1 MSENNPPPHRGG
13 YKESNMDINV
23 TKTVDNRLATIEGH
37 IRGVRQM
44 LADGKDCSDILLQ
57 LSAIEASVQK
67 LSKTILKNHI
77 EHCVKDSVTNGDL
90 TALDRLNEVLD
101 KYK

>member
-1 MSENNPPPHRGG
+1 
-13 YKESNMDINV
+13 MDIENSKM
-23 TKTVDNRLATIEGH
+23 TDNRLATIEGH

-44 LADGKDCSDILLQ
+44 VADGKDCADILLQ
-57 LSAIEASVQK
+57 LSAIESAVQK

-77 EHCVKDSVTNGDL
+77 EHCVKDSVINGDL
-90 TALDRLNEVLD
+90 SALDKLNVVLD

>member
-1 MSENNPPPHRGG
+1 MENNFA
-13 YKESNMDINV
+13 KSI
-23 TKTVDNRLATIEGH
+23 DNRLATIEGH

-44 LADGKDCSDILLQ
+44 VVDEKDCADILLQ
-57 LSAIEASVQK
+57 LSAIESSVQK
-67 LSKTILKNHI
+67 LSKAILKNHI

-90 TALDRLNEVLD
+90 TALDKLNQVLD

>member
-1 MSENNPPPHRGG
+1 M
-13 YKESNMDINV
+13 V
-23 TKTVDNRLATIEGH
+23 
-37 IRGVRQM
+37 
-44 LADGKDCSDILLQ
+44 ADGKDCSDVLLQ
-57 LSAIEASVQK
+57 LSAIESSVQK
-67 LSKTILKNHI
+67 LSKAILKNHI

>member
-1 MSENNPPPHRGG
+1 MQDNQIKS
-13 YKESNMDINV
+13 I
-23 TKTVDNRLATIEGH
+23 DNRLATIEGH

-44 LADGKDCSDILLQ
+44 VADGKDCADVLLQ
-57 LSAIEASVQK
+57 LSAIESAVQK

-77 EHCVKDSVTNGDL
+77 EHCVKDSVISGDL

>member
-1 MSENNPPPHRGG
+1 
-13 YKESNMDINV
+13 MDKDNAKNI
-23 TKTVDNRLATIEGH
+23 DNRLATIEGH

-44 LADGKDCSDILLQ
+44 VADGKDCSDVLLQ
-57 LSAIEASVQK
+57 RSAIESSVQK
-67 LSKTILKNHI
+67 LSKAILKNHI

>member
-1 MSENNPPPHRGG
+1 MEGNFAKNI
-13 YKESNMDINV
+13 YI
-23 TKTVDNRLATIEGH
+23 RLATIEGH

-44 LADGKDCSDILLQ
+44 VSDGKDCSDVLLQ
-57 LSAIEASVQK
+57 LSAIESSVQK
-67 LSKTILKNHI
+67 LSKAILKNHI

-90 TALDRLNEVLD
+90 TALDKLNQVLD

>member
-1 MSENNPPPHRGG
+1 
-13 YKESNMDINV
+13 MDKDNAKNI
-23 TKTVDNRLATIEGH
+23 DNRLATIEGH

-44 LADGKDCSDILLQ
+44 VADGKDCSDVLLQ
-57 LSAIEASVQK
+57 LSAIESSVQK
-67 LSKTILKNHI
+67 LSKAILKNHI
-77 EHCVKDSVTNGDL
+77 EHCVKDSVINGDL

>member
-1 MSENNPPPHRGG
+1 MEGNFAKNI
-13 YKESNMDINV
+13 DI
-23 TKTVDNRLATIEGH
+23 RLATIEGH

-44 LADGKDCSDILLQ
+44 VSDGKDCSDVLLQ
-57 LSAIEASVQK
+57 LSAIESSVQK
-67 LSKTILKNHI
+67 LSKAILKNHI

-90 TALDRLNEVLD
+90 TSLDKLNPVLD

>member
-1 MSENNPPPHRGG
+1 
-13 YKESNMDINV
+13 MDKDNAKNI
-23 TKTVDNRLATIEGH
+23 DNRLATIEGH

-44 LADGKDCSDILLQ
+44 VADGKDCSDVLLQ
-57 LSAIEASVQK
+57 LSAIESSVQK
-67 LSKTILKNHI
+67 LIKAILKNHI

>member
-1 MSENNPPPHRGG
+1 MKIPPPYGVGG
-13 YKESNMDINV
+13 VMEVSMDKDNAKNI
-23 TKTVDNRLATIEGH
+23 DNRLATIEGH

-44 LADGKDCSDILLQ
+44 VADGKDCSDVLLQ
-57 LSAIEASVQK
+57 LSAIESSVQK
-67 LSKTILKNHI
+67 LSKAILKNHI

>member
-1 MSENNPPPHRGG
+1 
-13 YKESNMDINV
+13 MDKDNAKNI
-23 TKTVDNRLATIEGH
+23 DNRLATIEGH

-44 LADGKDCSDILLQ
+44 VADGKDCSDVLLQ
-57 LSAIEASVQK
+57 LSAIESSVQK
-67 LSKTILKNHI
+67 LSKAILKNHI

>member
-1 MSENNPPPHRGG
+1 
-13 YKESNMDINV
+13 MDKDNAKNI
-23 TKTVDNRLATIEGH
+23 DNRLATIEGH

-44 LADGKDCSDILLQ
+44 VTDGKDCSDVLLQ
-57 LSAIEASVQK
+57 LSAIESSVQK
-67 LSKTILKNHI
+67 LSKAILKNHI

>member
-1 MSENNPPPHRGG
+1 MENNFA
-13 YKESNMDINV
+13 KSI
-23 TKTVDNRLATIEGH
+23 DNRLATIEGH

-44 LADGKDCSDILLQ
+44 VVGEKDCADILLQ
-57 LSAIEASVQK
+57 LSAIESSVQK
-67 LSKTILKNHI
+67 LSKAILKNHI

-90 TALDRLNEVLD
+90 TALDKLNQVLD